1 MLECPK
7 YRTRAFLS
15 VDLVGSTAFKAGEGS
30 KPTGQAAY
38 PKWVDETR
46 KFYAD
51 FPLLLRG
58 RYNHVT
64 HGDEDIQSNWPRLWK
79 TIGDEIVFCVRVL
92 SRNHLACIVQAFTEA
107 LREYGHRLEERG
119 KHLDVKGTAWLAS
132 FPAPNVTVPIERVE
146 AFDIPSE
153 EMELVADE
161 TPHRFDF
168 LGKNIDCGFRL
179 AKFSSADKLTLSVE
193 LALEL
198 CDSISV
204 TEIFRGSFHY
214 LGREELKG
222 VLNGRPYPIVAVYT
236 ERRAVRRH
244 VVDLEMDITINRNIK
259 PLKLG
264 EFLRRFMQ
272 DEEMDSL
279 LLEGAPS
286 PLPQAYVDFCA
297 QWEPLAKEETQRGA
311 AENAAAGPVDG
322 TGGIPQNVEDAFEK
336 IVQPVEGVSASGAA
350 SGLSTDAK
358 PDAEGQRL

>member
-1 MLECPK
+1 MLKCPT
-7 YRTRAFLS
+7 YRTRTFLS

-30 KPTGQAAY
+30 KLTGQAAY

-51 FPLLLRG
+51 FPLLLRA

-64 HGDEDIQSNWPRLWK
+64 HGEEGLQSNSPRLWK
-79 TIGDEIVFCVRVL
+79 TIGDEIIFCARVL

-107 LREYGHRLEERG
+107 LREYGQRLEERG

-153 EMELVADE
+153 EMEIVADE
-161 TPHRFDF
+161 TPHKFDF

-179 AKFSSADKLTLSVE
+179 AKFSSSDKLTLSVE

-198 CDSISV
+198 CHSVAV
-204 TEIFRGSFHY
+204 TEIFRGNFHY

-236 ERRAVRRH
+236 ERRAVRRT
-244 VVDLEMDITINRNIK
+244 VVEMEMDITINRK
-259 PLKLG
+259 MEPRKLG
-264 EFLRRFMQ
+264 GFLRSFMQ
-272 DEEMDSL
+272 DEGMDSL
-279 LLEGAPS
+279 LLEGPPVAH
-286 PLPQAYVDFCA
+286 PQAYVDFCA
-297 QWEPLAKEETQRGA
+297 QWELLANEEAQRGA

-322 TGGIPQNVEDAFEK
+322 TGGIPQNVEDALEK
-336 IVQPVEGVSASGAA
+336 IVHADETSATGIA
-350 SGLSTDAK
+350 SSSSNTAK
-358 PDAEGQRL
+358 